1 MGANRLRADAWARN
15 PEVMRLRNLTRTG
28 RDQRGFALVEVLV
41 SAVVL
46 VIASA
51 AFVTSFAATTRS
63 TAQER
68 HRARANDLAEQE
80 LERVRSLRIADL
92 TTLNRTRYM
101 LEDGSSA
108 ASCPASSTQTCYTIT
123 SQSQFL
129 TETATTSTCASG
141 VGSRDYLQLTASVS
155 WTGMA
160 PLHPVTATTIVSP
173 PSGSLVPNSGSLLVA
188 VDDSNNNG
196 IPGVTVTGSGAASF
210 TGTTGSTGCVL
221 WRNLPA
227 GTYTMTASGA
237 ANGMVDPD
245 GNAPSAQTVSVVDQ
259 ATANV
264 NLQYDR
270 PGGLT
275 VSFKTKNYSGAVVNS
290 SADGITA
297 WNSGMSVAK
306 TFGSPNSA
314 SITTPQVLFPFA
326 SPSAYAVYAGQC
338 PSNNP
343 DPTGTGANPLALA
356 NVVVPAAGTGTTP
369 DNVVQLPS
377 LDLTVRTG
385 SSSLLPG
392 SVVNSADVHVTD
404 VNCTPDLT
412 RTLSTNASGQLADTP
427 TGPTDPGLPY
437 STNYKVCADAKV
449 GSTYYMN
456 YVRTTGFGSPI
467 EQVGVTDP
475 TAGTVKTIYLT
486 GPGAQSSTSAPGP
499 QCSP

>member
-1 MGANRLRADAWARN
+1 MPMHAPRN
-15 PEVMRLRNLTRTG
+15 PGRMRMRNLTLIG

-41 SAVVL
+41 SAVLLLMV
-46 VIASA
+46 SA
-51 AFVTSFAATTRS
+51 GVYTAFAAGTRS

-68 HRARANDLAEQE
+68 HRARANNLAEQE

-92 TTLNRTRYM
+92 TTLNRTSYM

-108 ASCPASSTQTCYTIT
+108 SSCPATSTQTCYTIT

-141 VGSRDYLQLTASVS
+141 TGSRDYLQLTVSVS
-155 WTGMA
+155 WTGMG

-188 VDDSNNNG
+188 VDDSNSNG
-196 IPGVTVTGSGAASF
+196 IPGVTLTGSGAGSF
-210 TGTTGSTGCVL
+210 TGTTGPTGCVL

-237 ANGMVDPD
+237 ASGMVDPD
-245 GNAPSAQTVSVVDQ
+245 GNAPAPQTVSIVDT

-275 VSFKTKNYSGAVVNS
+275 VAFTTQNYSGTVVNS
-290 SADGITA
+290 TADGISAFNT
-297 WNSGMSVAK
+297 GMSQWK
-306 TFGSPNSA
+306 TFSAANSS

-343 DPTGTGANPLALA
+343 DPTGAGVNPLGFA
-356 NVVVPAAGTGTTP
+356 NVVVPPAGTGLTP

-377 LDLTVRTG
+377 LDMTVRTG

-404 VNCTPDLT
+404 MNCTASSPLT
-412 RTLSTNASGQLADTP
+412 RVLATNASGQLADTP
-427 TGPTDPGLPY
+427 TGVTDPGLPY
-437 STNYKVCADAKV
+437 STNYKVCADANIS
-449 GSTYYMN
+449 GTQRMN
-456 YVRTTGFGSPI
+456 YVRTTALGSPI

-475 TAGTVKTIYLT
+475 AAGTVKTVYLT
-486 GPGAQSSTSAPGP
+486 GPGATSGSGA